1 MVVDDQDDY
10 RENQS
15 VNLFGALPNSFNPKD
30 TGGRGGGGNELLN
43 GSRHRHSSG
52 FNVRPVPVDSVGAR
66 NAASAVVTSDMMNIF
81 NPYQN

>member
-1 MVVDDQDDY
+1 MDKSNESPDP
-10 RENQS
+10 
-15 VNLFGALPNSFNPKD
+15 FSFNPKD
-30 TGGRGGGGNELLN
+30 TGGRGGGGNELN

-52 FNVRPVPVDSVGAR
+52 FNVRPVPVDSVGAQ